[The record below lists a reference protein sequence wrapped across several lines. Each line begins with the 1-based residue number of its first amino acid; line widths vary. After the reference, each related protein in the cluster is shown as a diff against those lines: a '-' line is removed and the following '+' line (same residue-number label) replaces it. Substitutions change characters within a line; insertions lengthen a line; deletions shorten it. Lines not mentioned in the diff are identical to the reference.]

1 MRLFQTTTND
11 FQKMFQNDPW
21 LFNINTCMLQ
31 DKVYPSKLLIQH
43 NLHFTLHIW
52 LSYTKHAGI
61 CPISHSG
68 TFVRDLLW
76 TKECLCHNEAKQKCQ
91 TIFGTGFNFPFF
103 YPSCFWPRESTIF
116 SYFRL
121 RCVLL
126 GHIPD
131 IPVIWT

>member
-43 NLHFTLHIW
+43 NLHSISDYLTQNMLESVPSATAGHSSGIYCGQK
-52 LSYTKHAGI
+52 SVYATTKPNKSAR
-61 CPISHSG
+61 PSLALDS
-68 TFVRDLLW
+68 TFL
-76 TKECLCHNEAKQKCQ
+76 
-91 TIFGTGFNFPFF
+91 FF